1 MKTALTIAGSDS
13 GGCAG
18 IQADL
23 RTFSAL
29 GVHGTSALTALTA
42 QSTVEVRAV
51 HPVPPDFVRAQ
62 LETVLDDFEVSAAKT
77 GMLANAAI
85 TRVVAEVIATRR
97 LIAVVDPVMIASS
110 GAALID
116 EEAIEVLQRELMPLA
131 VVLTPNLPEL
141 AKLVGSLPES
151 PEEMI
156 AAARSLL
163 ARGAPAVLI
172 KGGHRIGAPI
182 DILVQRTGDPLVL
195 HSPRL
200 ETNATHGTG
209 CTYAA
214 AIAAHLARGETLRSA
229 VERAHAYLFEAI
241 ASAPKNSELG
251 RGKGP
256 VHHMHL
262 HYPWPAK
269 A

>member
-1 MKTALTIAGSDS
+1 VKTALTIAGSDS

-42 QSTVEVRAV
+42 QSTVEVREVHAV
-51 HPVPPDFVRAQ
+51 PAAFVRAQ
-62 LETVLDDFEVSAAKT
+62 LETVLDDFDVKAAKT
-77 GMLANAAI
+77 GMLANASI
-85 TRVVAEVIATRR
+85 TRAVAEVIEARKLVT
-97 LIAVVDPVMIASS
+97 VVDPVMIASS
-110 GAALID
+110 GAVLID
-116 EEAIEVLQRELMPLA
+116 EEAIAVLKKELLPRA
-131 VVLTPNLPEL
+131 IVVTPNLPEL
-141 AKLVGSLPES
+141 EKLIGFLPEAID
-151 PEEMI
+151 EMI
-156 AAARSLL
+156 DAARVLL
-163 ARGAPAVLI
+163 RDGANAVLV

-182 DILVQRTGDPLVL
+182 DILVERTGEPLRL
-195 HSPRL
+195 ESPRID
-200 ETNATHGTG
+200 TNATHGTG

-214 AIAAHLARGETLRSA
+214 AIAAFLARGETLRTA

-241 ASAPKNSELG
+241 ARAPKNSELG

-262 HYPWPAK
+262 HYPWP
-269 A
+269 